1 MTASEILYGVRDSQ
15 LIHIDDVAR
24 GLACGCCCPECGRP
38 LVAKKGEVLMHHF
51 AHAADDPNCNPT
63 PESLVHRYAKQQLA
77 KLSQLV
83 LPGFRINA
91 QHVTND
97 DHVHH
102 LSWRH
107 HPFFKLHVVSAQVEA
122 EVDGYE
128 DTKVIP
134 DVLFET
140 EWGRVALEVYFRH
153 QVPAEKIWKFSH
165 RVHISALEVCMN
177 DLPVESSS
185 ASINA
190 ALADVNRW
198 RWLHNQHS
206 RYMDVQ
212 MVRLLALSSK
222 IFVPQPSL
230 TLPKLTMR
238 TVPSTKLKQAANM
251 GGKVRAFLQ
260 RLGSCEPFERIQLVR
275 GLDTTTR
282 IALHCHYLQLSPLR
296 LPLHLMQTVEN
307 GGALGTHPVVW
318 QTGVFAKFCISGGD
332 FSAQEVE
339 SWVRNTIED
348 KAFLTPESITQ
359 TTNGFSPV
367 AEGVYHFLRNIA
379 AQGLLAEIRGQRP
392 WSSRFAPVAPNKEE
406 VRLLLMAQIPAV
418 NRETG

>member
-1 MTASEILYGVRDSQ
+1 MTGAEILYGVGSGQ
-15 LIHIDDVAR
+15 LLHIDDVAR

-38 LVAKKGEVLMHHF
+38 LIAKKGKVLIHHF
-51 AHAADDPNCNPT
+51 AHATDDPNCSPT
-63 PESLVHRYAKQQLA
+63 PESLIHRYAKQQLA

-83 LPGFRINA
+83 LPGFPVNA
-91 QHVTND
+91 RHVTSD
-97 DHVHH
+97 DQVHH

-107 HPFFKLHVVSAQVEA
+107 HPFFRLHVVGAQVEE
-122 EVDGYE
+122 EVNGYD

-153 QVPAEKIWKFSH
+153 QVPAEKIWKFSS
-165 RVHISALEVCMN
+165 RMHISALEVCLN
-177 DLPVESSS
+177 DLRVDSSS

-190 ALADVNRW
+190 ALADVSRW

-212 MVRLLALSSK
+212 MVRLLARSNK

-230 TLPKLTMR
+230 TVPKLAMH
-238 TVPSTKLKQAANM
+238 TVPSAKLKQAANM

-260 RLGSCEPFERIQLVR
+260 RLGSCEQFERIQLVR

-282 IALHCHYLQLSPLR
+282 VALHCHYLQLSPSS

-318 QTGVFAKFCISGGD
+318 QTGVFAKFCMSGGE
-332 FSAQEVE
+332 FSAQDVEV
-339 SWVRNTIED
+339 WVRNSIED
-348 KAFLTPESITQ
+348 KAFATPESITQ

-367 AEGVYHFLRNIA
+367 AEGAYHFLRNLA
-379 AQGLLAEIRGQRP
+379 AQGLLMEIRGQRP
-392 WSSRFAPVAPNKEE
+392 WSSRFAPVAANKEE
-406 VRLLLMAQIPAV
+406 VRTLLKSHSPAV
-418 NRETG
+418 SATVR